1 MKKLRLALAF
11 FGAVVLAAACSKK
24 PDINYYY
31 YTPED
36 YALLTQYLKLP
47 DLPDEYDVSFP
58 SHLRSAGLFPR
69 PVDREKAILGRVL
82 FYDKNLSADG
92 KISCASCHKQ
102 EIGFADDAK
111 VSKGVYDRDGERN
124 SLALASVSNFSAYYG
139 TDLNG
144 SLAVPFF
151 WDNRANTVA
160 EQAKGAIEN
169 GKEMSMHMNEV
180 VAAIENQPYYAPL
193 FKKAFDQTNA
203 AVTEDRV
210 LEAIANFINAM
221 GSFQSKFDEAASK
234 QNPNGW
240 GYDPNG
246 AFEGFTAAE
255 IRGKDIY
262 MSNCA
267 SCHSNNMG
275 RPVELK
281 ANNGLDAVTTDRG
294 VGKTTNLPQDDGT
307 FKVPTLRN
315 IAVTA
320 PYMHD
325 GRFATLEEVVEH
337 YSTGIQNHPN
347 LSAALKTGGNPK
359 RLNLKA
365 SEKSDLIAFLHT
377 LTDEH
382 VKTDQRFANP
392 FK

>member
-11 FGAVVLAAACSKK
+11 FGALLLTVACTNKS
-24 PDINYYY
+24 DFSYYY
-31 YTPED
+31 YEAED
-36 YALLTQYLKLP
+36 YATLTKYLNLP
-47 DLPDEYDVSFP
+47 DIPHEYTVEFP

-69 PVDREKAILGRVL
+69 PVERDKAILGRVL
-82 FYDKNLSADG
+82 FYDKNLSKDG
-92 KISCASCHKQ
+92 KIACASCHKQ
-102 EIGFADDAK
+102 EIGFGDDK
-111 VSKGVYDRDGERN
+111 VVSKGVYDRDGDRN
-124 SLALASVSNFSAYYG
+124 SLPLASVSNFSAYYG

-169 GKEMSMHMNEV
+169 EKEMSMHMNEV
-180 VAAIENQPYYAPL
+180 AISVQNQPYYGPL
-193 FKKAFDQTNA
+193 FKKAFGDAN
-203 AVTEDRV
+203 VSEDRV
-210 LEAIANFINAM
+210 LESIANFINAM

-246 AFEGFTAAE
+246 KFDGFTDAE
-255 IRGKDIY
+255 KRGKDIY
-262 MSNCA
+262 MANCA

-275 RPVELK
+275 RPVALN
-281 ANNGLDAVTTDRG
+281 ANNGLDAVTSDPG
-294 VGKTTNLPQDDGT
+294 VGKTTGLSKDDGT
-307 FKVPTLRN
+307 FKIPTLRN
-315 IAVTA
+315 IALTA

-325 GRFATLEEVVEH
+325 GRFATLEQVIEH
-337 YSTGIQNHPN
+337 YSTGIQKHPN
-347 LSAALKTGGNPK
+347 LSPLLKTGGNPK
-359 RLNLKA
+359 RLNLNTGD
-365 SEKSDLIAFLHT
+365 KSDLLAFLNT

>member
-11 FGAVVLAAACSKK
+11 FAAVLLMVACSKK

-31 YTPED
+31 YTPEE

-169 GKEMSMHMNEV
+169 GKEMSMHMSEV
-180 VAAIENQPYYAPL
+180 VAAIENQPYYTPL

-262 MSNCA
+262 MSSCA

-294 VGKTTNLPQDDGT
+294 VGKTTNQPQDEGT

-347 LSAALKTGGNPK
+347 LSTALKTGGNPK

-365 SEKSDLIAFLHT
+365 GDKSDLIAFLNT